1 MTMMKMKNRFRMVLL
16 CVLSA
21 LFLVS
26 CQKAGEPLT
35 LVLSSDKTFTDQAAT
50 LTLTLSQAAPSEITV
65 RLSARET
72 PLSGKPSVPAAKLS
86 FPQSVSIAPGSS
98 SATVDVTLA
107 EDATGAQAII
117 EIAGVTGGAT
127 LAGDGAAVIA
137 TGQSYSG
144 GEQGG
149 EQGGEG
155 GEQGG
160 EGGEQ
165 GALTLSLQSNW
176 TARILDGDLED
187 DGTYYYYPVSVTAP
201 GSTYLWLETL
211 TDDELDDYYKG
222 DIAAMLADY
231 AGIEEGSTVGES
243 FYTASETVYVTYY
256 GAGKTKCYIMDYDA
270 QGNPTGKYGVV
281 ELDVPDYEAGDD
293 EDDEVPEIPF
303 TGTPVLKPGWTL
315 SIEEV
320 GTDEYGDY
328 ILVDVTTDAQLFLV
342 GYYTEAEMVKYFGST
357 DVAPML
363 TYFQSQAVADSK
375 TGGYE
380 SPSAYFWTPEDDVY
394 CNYYEGYENGTDFY
408 IMEFGTDWL
417 ATGNYGKVHL
427 NVPVL
432 SGARQPLRVKIAP
445 QHKRAPEVKL
455 ISKRRKK

>member
-1 MTMMKMKNRFRMVLL
+1 MVLL

-144 GEQGG
+144 GE
-149 EQGGEG
+149 EGGEG

-160 EGGEQ
+160 EQGG
-165 GALTLSLQSNW
+165 LTLSLQSNW

-211 TDDELDDYYKG
+211 TDDELGDYYKG

-270 QGNPTGKYGVV
+270 QGNPT
-281 ELDVPDYEAGDD
+281 
-293 EDDEVPEIPF
+293 
-303 TGTPVLKPGWTL
+303 
-315 SIEEV
+315 
-320 GTDEYGDY
+320 
-328 ILVDVTTDAQLFLV
+328 
-342 GYYTEAEMVKYFGST
+342 
-357 DVAPML
+357 
-363 TYFQSQAVADSK
+363 
-375 TGGYE
+375 
-380 SPSAYFWTPEDDVY
+380 
-394 CNYYEGYENGTDFY
+394 
-408 IMEFGTDWL
+408 
-417 ATGNYGKVHL
+417 
-427 NVPVL
+427 
-432 SGARQPLRVKIAP
+432 
-445 QHKRAPEVKL
+445 
-455 ISKRRKK
+455 